1 LTAGAGRGTMAPC
14 PTAVTRPPPTCQP
27 RAALP
32 LPGATMTPPDQPSP
46 ASPRRW
52 WAWPAVVFAV
62 CTLLGL
68 INAGQSSLH
77 AFLANR
83 PISWWRVAAVGLF
96 DWYVWA
102 ALTPFVLWL
111 ARRRP
116 LRAGR
121 WALPLL
127 LHADASV
134 ALALLVIT
142 LDVPVVLA
150 LRQAPAEPLSPSQLW
165 HRYFFLEFHLY
176 VLLYWALL
184 CVGHALAY
192 HRDARDRR
200 LEAARLEGRLA
211 RAELDALKM
220 QLDPHFLF
228 NTLNAI
234 SALMHRDVELADRM
248 VARLGDLLRLTLG
261 AAAAPEVPL
270 AQELDFVGRYLE
282 IQKARL
288 GSRLAVTLDIE
299 PGTLA
304 ARVPALV
311 LQPLVENAIRHGVA
325 PRPGGGRVEV
335 RSRRREGALH
345 LEVRD
350 DGPGLPAEGADGRR
364 EGVGLANTRA
374 RLRHLYGPDHRLELS
389 DGGAGVVVTLAIPFR
404 TGEGAEDRQGTAPPA
419 PALLGLG

>member
-1 LTAGAGRGTMAPC
+1 MTAPDLP
-14 PTAVTRPPPTCQP
+14 PTA
-27 RAALP
+27 L
-32 LPGATMTPPDQPSP
+32 
-46 ASPRRW
+46 PRRP
-52 WAWPAVVFAV
+52 WAWVALVFAV

-68 INAGQSSLH
+68 INAGQSCLH
-77 AFLANR
+77 ALSAHR
-83 PISWWRVAAVGLF
+83 PISWWYVAVVGLA

-102 ALTPFVLWL
+102 ALTPLVLWL
-111 ARRRP
+111 ARRYP

-121 WALPLL
+121 WGRPLL
-127 LHADASV
+127 LHAAVSV

-142 LDVPVVLA
+142 LDVPLVLA
-150 LRQAPAEPLSPSQLW
+150 LRQAPEEPLGPAEAWQ
-165 HRYFFLEFHLY
+165 RYFNMEFHLY
-176 VLLYWALL
+176 VLLYWAIL

-192 HRDARDRR
+192 SRDSRERR

-248 VARLGDLLRLTLG
+248 VSLLGELLRRTLG
-261 AAAAPEVPL
+261 AAGAQEVPL

-282 IQKARL
+282 IQQARF
-288 GSRLAVTLDIE
+288 GGRLAVALDIE
-299 PGTLA
+299 PGTLE

-325 PRPGGGRVEV
+325 PRPAGGRVEV
-335 RSRRREGALH
+335 RARRRDDALH

-350 DGPGLPAEGADGRR
+350 DGPGLPPPGADGRP

-374 RLRHLYGPDHRLELS
+374 RLRHLYGPGHRLELS

-404 TGEGAEDRQGTAPPA
+404 TGESANGESAAAVAPSSPSA
-419 PALLGLG
+419 S